1 MKYVSILTPSSDVI
15 YLCSLLES
23 RKSFVE
29 IELNE
34 RLRRRRQEL
43 KIKLEM
49 LNETNGDPSSSDD
62 LGTRTRELRA
72 LKSSIETLTKKAQV
86 D

>member
-49 LNETNGDPSSSDD
+49 LNETNGIRLRVTTSAHA
-62 LGTRTRELRA
+62 RE
-72 LKSSIETLTKKAQV
+72 S
-86 D
+86 